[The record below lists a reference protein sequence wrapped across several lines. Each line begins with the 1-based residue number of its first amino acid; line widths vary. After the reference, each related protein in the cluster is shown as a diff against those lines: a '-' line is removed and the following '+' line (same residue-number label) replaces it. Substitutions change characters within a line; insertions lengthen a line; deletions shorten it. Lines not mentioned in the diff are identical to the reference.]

1 MRLLLASLFL
11 FLGSLQALSGL
22 DDYED
27 RIEEIR
33 YAASQHLDRAR
44 LLGLVSP
51 YARSTYGGGSW
62 TELFVEDFQGYA
74 DFSLGFN
81 YLVGWCDERAS
92 QAIAYQNECIASVLK
107 GSKNNTG
114 DKDVLYRQNIIN
126 RIQQKTPHIQTAL
139 QEGQSA
145 IFQEF
150 DRLYREVS
158 FSNPSFLFHKGYF
171 FFDQGK
177 ALESFLCMEKLLG
190 SGKIAKVFKE
200 TTLEPQDFYLDLATS
215 YTETGQF
222 TKALEVLDNLIQKD
236 PSQKKLYLE
245 RAALYFELGEI
256 DLGLEDYLR
265 AGKRKKAGS
274 LSSELLS
281 FSSGLSEGIV
291 QGGVEGAKEF
301 IPSTLGSLSGIGEGL
316 WAFAKDPVNIS
327 VEFVESAY
335 SCIEFIKDHTPK
347 EILLVIV
354 PELQDLIEKWDDLSY
369 EKKGDMTGHVI
380 GKYGVD
386 IFSGAAFL
394 KGVKAYR
401 NLKRANNLLTF
412 EMAAASERNR
422 LCLKE
427 LVQVKKERRRQIL
440 QSSNLTIHPGKQG
453 KHLIGHVNY
462 DSKLNKSIL
471 THPNPQSL
479 IDKYAGTGLREFG
492 TAGKAGYKEVVDF
505 NEYIGYYVHEITGEN
520 ILSKR
525 GKIHYAKDGVHIV
538 PALPHELIN
547 R

>member
-11 FLGSLQALSGL
+11 FLGNVQASLDE

-27 RIEEIR
+27 QIEEIR
-33 YAASQHLDRAR
+33 CVASKHLDRAR
-44 LLGLVSP
+44 LLGLASP
-51 YARSTYGGGSW
+51 YARSTYAGGSW
-62 TELFVEDFQGYA
+62 TDLFVEDFQGYA

-81 YLVGWCDERAS
+81 YLVGWCNERAF
-92 QAIAYQNECIASVLK
+92 QAIAYQNECIAIVLK
-107 GSKNNTG
+107 ENKNNTG
-114 DKDVLYRQNIIN
+114 NKDVLYRQSIIN
-126 RIQQKTPHIQTAL
+126 RIQQKTPQIQTAL

-145 IFQEF
+145 VFQEF

-158 FSNPSFLFHKGYF
+158 CSNPSFLFHKGYF

-200 TTLEPQDFYLDLATS
+200 TTLESQAFYLDLVTS

-222 TKALEVLDNLIQKD
+222 TKALEVLDNLIRKD

-245 RAALYFELGEI
+245 KAALYFEIGEI

-265 AGKRKKAGS
+265 AGKRKKASGLS
-274 LSSELLS
+274 LELLS

-316 WAFAKDPVNIS
+316 WAFARDPVNVS
-327 VEFVESAY
+327 VEFVEAAY
-335 SCIEFIKDHTPK
+335 SCIEFMKEHTPK

-440 QSSNLTIHPGKQG
+440 KSSNLTIQPGKQG
-453 KHLIGHVNY
+453 KHLIGHTHY
-462 DSKLNKSIL
+462 RPELNGSIL
-471 THPNPQSL
+471 THPDPQSL
-479 IDKYAGTGLREFG
+479 VNKYAGTGLKEAG
-492 TAGKAGYKEVVDF
+492 TAGKSGYKEIVDF
-505 NEYIGYYVHEITGEN
+505 NEYIGYYVMRD
-520 ILSKR
+520 S
-525 GKIHYAKDGVHIV
+525 GKKF
-538 PALPHELIN
+538 
-547 R
+547 